1 MGTNQTLRRRPSC
14 SLGHSPCS
22 LGHSPCSLP
31 LHLSSY
37 LPIPCSLLTPDYIHQ
52 QRHFEHQ
59 FTPRG
64 PSIFNN
70 DLVGIASYNIF
81 VGIAVAT
88 VFGAGFFFDL
98 FWPERAEAGWVKR
111 AWKASAVAVCAMVL
125 ADALAMT
132 VIVAMRSAHLE
143 GYEGLV
149 GGLATAQE
157 VLSGLRSPNPPLG
170 E

>member
-1 MGTNQTLRRRPSC
+1 MVSTA
-14 SLGHSPCS
+14 
-22 LGHSPCSLP
+22 SLP
-31 LHLSSY
+31 ITAPRHALAKS
-37 LPIPCSLLTPDYIHQ
+37 LPTHPLTPDYIHQ

-64 PSIFNN
+64 PSIYNN

-98 FWPERAEAGWVKR
+98 FWPERHEAQWVKR
-111 AWKASAVAVCAMVL
+111 AWLASAVTACAMVL

-132 VIVAMRSAHLE
+132 VIVVTRSAHLE
-143 GYEGLV
+143 KYEGLA
-149 GGLATAQE
+149 GGLATAQG
-157 VLSGLRSPNPPLG
+157 VLSGLESPNPPLR
-170 E
+170 ELRVN